1 MNKKDSNLLAEAY
14 ENVLKEAYA
23 GSSLESSFNDE
34 QSPLVKILYKAS
46 MYTGSS
52 DKDIS
57 LANIASKL
65 AGLLSGKDGELTPQE
80 KSILEDMGK
89 TLMNMK

>member
-1 MNKKDSNLLAEAY
+1 MKKKDQILLAEAY

-23 GSSLESSFNDE
+23 GSSLERSFNDE
-34 QSPLVKILYKAS
+34 QSPLVKILNKAS
-46 MYTGSS
+46 MYTGTS
-52 DKDIS
+52 DKDLA